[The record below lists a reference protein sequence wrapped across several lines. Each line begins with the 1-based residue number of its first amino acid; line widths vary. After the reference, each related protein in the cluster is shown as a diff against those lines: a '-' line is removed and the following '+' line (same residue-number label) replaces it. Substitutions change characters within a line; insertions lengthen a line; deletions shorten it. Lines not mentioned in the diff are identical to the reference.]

1 MRSRLSLETLES
13 RITPTALGTLSF
25 DAVHHAVTYTTLPS
39 HTGTV
44 ALQPPSA
51 VSATGLIATAGS
63 LTTGN
68 LTDSYSIANA
78 AQGSTLTVAID
89 GDQAMGLSVVDQYG
103 HVLAQQTGSGALSLT
118 LTNLPASGGV
128 MVLVTGSAPTHY
140 LLTSLLTGA
149 SASSTPPPAPVTAS
163 GTLSS
168 LGPQIIDPN
177 GVLDPSPVDEI
188 VWEWVSIGNIRLYD
202 PVGRPVDIWS
212 PYSTNTQPK

>member
-1 MRSRLSLETLES
+1 MRRRLSLESLES

-25 DAVHHAVTYTTLPS
+25 DAVHYAVTYTALPS
-39 HTGTV
+39 QTGPVT
-44 ALQPPSA
+44 LQPPSA

-63 LTTGN
+63 LTTGM
-68 LTDSYSIANA
+68 TDSYFISNA
-78 AQGSTLTVAID
+78 ALGSTLTVAID

-168 LGPQIIDPN
+168 LGPQIIDPD

-188 VWEWVSIGNIRLYD
+188 MWEWVSIGNIQLYD
-202 PVGRPVDIWS
+202 PIGRPYDLWS
-212 PYSTNTQPK
+212 PPLQ